1 MPKNYYIIL
10 GIPATSTQEDIK
22 GAYRRLAKEYHPDY
36 YGKNH
41 SPFQIIQ
48 EAYSVLSDPVRRQA
62 YDLRRQTQRVASQHK
77 IKVEPM
83 RSYPTEKLEP
93 LISDRGPIDLEE
105 TMSIRS
111 FERYKPSF
119 DDLVDRLFSSF
130 IKRRQVEKRP
140 ENPSFIVTLT
150 PEQAF
155 RGGQVRVKVP
165 VKIRCPGCN
174 GYGGV
179 GFYECWSCR
188 GAGFMNS
195 EYPVLIGFP
204 PGISDN
210 HVEQFSLERYGI
222 CNFYLIIGF
231 RVSENI

>member
-1 MPKNYYIIL
+1 MSKNYYIIL
-10 GIPATSTQEDIK
+10 GIPTTSTQEDIK

-62 YDLRRQTQRVASQHK
+62 YDFRRQTQRVASQHK
-77 IKVEPM
+77 IKVEPL
-83 RSYPTEKLEP
+83 RSYPTERLEP
-93 LISDRGPIDLEE
+93 LISNRGPIDFEE
-105 TMSIRS
+105 TMSLRS

-119 DDLVDRLFSSF
+119 
-130 IKRRQVEKRP
+130 
-140 ENPSFIVTLT
+140 IVTLT
-150 PEQAF
+150 TEQAF
-155 RGGQVRVKVP
+155 RGGQVRVKIP
-165 VKIRCPGCN
+165 VKIRCPDCN

-179 GFYECWSCR
+179 GFHECWSCS
-188 GAGFMNS
+188 GAGVMNG
-195 EYPVLIGFP
+195 EYPVLIDFP

-210 HVEQFSLERYGI
+210 QVVQFSLERLGS
-222 CNFYLIIGF
+222 CNFYLPIGF